1 MVTWIILG
9 FPDPLDEPL
18 QPAAGGFLI
27 TNLSIIQMFSV
38 LCEIGGELF
47 TVRYPVLFF
56 GINIFR
62 YSMTRVNPIDEYL
75 KLNV

>member
-1 MVTWIILG
+1 
-9 FPDPLDEPL
+9 
-18 QPAAGGFLI
+18 
-27 TNLSIIQMFSV
+27 MFSA
-38 LCEIGGELF
+38 LCEIVGELF